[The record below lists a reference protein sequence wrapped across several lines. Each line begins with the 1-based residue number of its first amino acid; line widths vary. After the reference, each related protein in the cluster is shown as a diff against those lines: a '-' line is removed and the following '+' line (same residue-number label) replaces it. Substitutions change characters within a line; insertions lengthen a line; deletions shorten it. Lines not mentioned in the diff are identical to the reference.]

1 MNIAK
6 MILLACPVFLT
17 SILLVANP
25 AQASSLNPQSATQM
39 ISVASTQPI
48 SELATLHST
57 KTSNPIMDQLG
68 CNCATC
74 FQSKFEILQ
83 GKLPV
88 NSYQL
93 SVIS

>member
-17 SILLVANP
+17 SILLLANP
-25 AQASSLNPQSATQM
+25 AQASSLQSASATSM
-39 ISVASTQPI
+39 ISVASHQAIT
-48 SELATLHST
+48 ELPTLHTT

-74 FQSKFEILQ
+74 LQSKFEILQ
-83 GKLPV
+83 GQLPV
-88 NSYQL
+88 NS
-93 SVIS
+93 

>member
-25 AQASSLNPQSATQM
+25 AQASSIKSPSPTQM
-39 ISVASTQPI
+39 ISVASSQPI
-48 SELATLHST
+48 GDLAMLHAT
-57 KTSNPIMDQLG
+57 RTSNPIMDQLG

-74 FQSKFEILQ
+74 FQSKFELLQ
-83 GKLPV
+83 GQLPV
-88 NSYQL
+88 
-93 SVIS
+93 IR

>member
-25 AQASSLNPQSATQM
+25 AQASSLKPVFATQM
-39 ISVASTQPI
+39 ISVASTQSI
-48 SELATLHST
+48 GELATLHAT
-57 KTSNPIMDQLG
+57 RASNPIMDQLG

-74 FQSKFEILQ
+74 FQSKFQMLQ
-83 GKLPV
+83 GQLPV
-88 NSYQL
+88 NS
-93 SVIS
+93 

>member
-1 MNIAK
+1 MNISK
-6 MILLACPVFLT
+6 MILLACPVFLG

-48 SELATLHST
+48 GELATLHATSS
-57 KTSNPIMDQLG
+57 SNPIMDQLG

-74 FQSKFEILQ
+74 FQSKFQMLQ
-83 GKLPV
+83 GKLPSG
-88 NSYQL
+88 NF
-93 SVIS
+93 